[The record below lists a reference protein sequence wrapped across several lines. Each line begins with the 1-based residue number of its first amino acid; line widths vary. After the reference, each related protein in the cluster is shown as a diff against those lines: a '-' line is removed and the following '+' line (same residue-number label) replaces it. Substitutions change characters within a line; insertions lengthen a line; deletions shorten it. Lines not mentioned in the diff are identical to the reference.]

1 MESSFQMSFFK
12 EINKNYKNENVIV
25 SPLSVYQ
32 ILGLTANGAKG
43 KTLKEMISTLGN
55 KDLEELNKIN
65 ENILKMTK
73 NFTTVEIANAV
84 MTRYP
89 PKKTFIAA
97 SSRYGATVEILRS
110 VAQVNEWCNEKTH
123 GKKIQKILDQL
134 TPTTL
139 MVLLNAVYFKGK
151 WYEKFDEKD
160 TRNETFYNCNDKS
173 KAKEVEKMSIYKGV
187 PYYSDK

>member
-1 MESSFQMSFFK
+1 
-12 EINKNYKNENVIV
+12 
-25 SPLSVYQ
+25 
-32 ILGLTANGAKG
+32 
-43 KTLKEMISTLGN
+43 
-55 KDLEELNKIN
+55 
-65 ENILKMTK
+65 MTK

-97 SSRYGATVEILRS
+97 SSRFGATAEILRS

-123 GKKIQKILDQL
+123 GKIQKILEQL

-151 WYEKFDEKD
+151 LDEKFDEKD
-160 TRNETFYNCNDKS
+160 TRNKTFYNCNDKS

-187 PYYSDK
+187 PYYSDKKLQMVELPYQNDSMSAIIILPNRNKNINEFISEMTD